1 MTLSGRYQVKFTK
14 SARKEFQRLPK
25 RIQGRVVE
33 ALSFLAGNPYSEL
46 LQIKKLRGVDE
57 LYRIRIGD
65 YRLVYTVE
73 AKELIVILV
82 KIGHRQEVYRRR

>member
-25 RIQGRVVE
+25 RIQARVVE

-65 YRLVYTVE
+65 YRLVYTIE
-73 AKELIVILV
+73 AEELIVILV
-82 KIGHRQEVYRRR
+82 KIGHRREVYRRS